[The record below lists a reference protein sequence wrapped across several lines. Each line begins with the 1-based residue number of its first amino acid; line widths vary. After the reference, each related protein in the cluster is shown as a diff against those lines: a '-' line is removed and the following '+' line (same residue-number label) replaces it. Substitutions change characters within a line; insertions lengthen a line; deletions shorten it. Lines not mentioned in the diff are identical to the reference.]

1 MRQYVKVTPRPLFL
15 VLLATLL
22 FLVVACGGGDD
33 DEGSL
38 PGQLTDPGTVP
49 TATPWP
55 TQGGPETI
63 ILDPEN
69 IQPLPPTQ
77 PGDGGTEGGTPTP
90 AAGEPGECGTVYV
103 VAVGDTT
110 FGIAEKC
117 GVTVDGIEEL
127 NPDVDIR
134 ALTIG
139 QEINLPPVTTE
150 EE

>member
-1 MRQYVKVTPRPLFL
+1 MRGYVRMTPRPLIFAL
-15 VLLATLL
+15 SSAL
-22 FLVVACGGGDD
+22 FLVAACGGGDD
-33 DEGSL
+33 DDGSV
-38 PGQLTDPGTVP
+38 PGQLTDPDTVP

-69 IQPLPPTQ
+69 IQPLPPSQ
-77 PGDGGTEGGTPTP
+77 PDGGADGGSPTP

-103 VAVGDTT
+103 VAAGDTT

-117 GVTVDGIEEL
+117 GVTVEAIEEL
-127 NPDVDIR
+127 NPDIDIR

-139 QEINLPPVTTE
+139 EEINLPPVTNETPD
-150 EE
+150 